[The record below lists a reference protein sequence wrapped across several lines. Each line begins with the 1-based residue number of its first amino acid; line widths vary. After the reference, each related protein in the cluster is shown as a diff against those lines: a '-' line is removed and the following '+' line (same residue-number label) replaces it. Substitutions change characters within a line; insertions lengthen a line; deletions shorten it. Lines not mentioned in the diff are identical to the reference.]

1 MTSQLETLSDYPALK
16 KLAEALWQQDSK
28 QCGAAIMVG
37 AGFSRCSASHVGGTK
52 KLPLWFDFANK
63 LARELDENNRDLAKA
78 DPLRLAEEYRAFFGQ
93 AALNALIKS
102 EIDDDSWT
110 PGVLHS
116 RLLCLPW
123 SEVMTTNWDTLLER
137 AAINVHSPIYSV
149 VSQQSD
155 LSYARSPRIVKLHGS
170 IGVTE
175 KLIFA
180 QEDYR
185 RYSQE
190 SAAFVN
196 FARQTFIENE
206 LCLVGFSGDDPN
218 FLQWAGWVRD
228 NLADHSRRIYLVGTL
243 KLTAAKRKLLE
254 SINIAPIDLWGAV
267 QDYDD
272 HDAQHARAT
281 ELFLDALLSAKPKEV
296 HKWAPSSLARQQ
308 LSGQDLLR
316 QLNDSERASLLLE
329 GQIDALRLDR
339 ETYPG
344 WLACPPSLLWQVRSQ
359 PSDPRPNPRNIACM
373 KPEARTKLLY
383 EIAWRHSV
391 TFEPIG
397 QWLAIELTK
406 IADPNI
412 TCAISKR
419 QQLELALLLLK
430 LARISDDQLEF
441 DKWMAVMVTHAQH
454 MPDCA
459 AEIAYQQ
466 ALRAR
471 DQLDFSA
478 IERAAEKVLG
488 EDPIW
493 KLRKASLSAEIGN
506 LEVSKREVSEA
517 YGELRRRSRHDPNS
531 IRIQSR
537 LAWAHWLFRLVNN
550 FSESAEL
557 VGMPPDVFRSTRCDP
572 WEYITYIR
580 ERISKQQLDFFKSQ
594 QKIEP
599 LFEQGSYRDL
609 SSGVSFSNEIPAV
622 FFLDGLTEIVG
633 LPLRWENLDLLASDA
648 ERLVTSDMPAG
659 AMLFNLAIRAAS
671 SDSSPAIKRVF
682 SRMTLA
688 NTAAEVVDDL
698 VDRVTS
704 AIEYWRGRARSSP
717 PEKKR
722 HAIVKIRVYVEVL
735 ARLSMRLSVER
746 ARGVFRLAMEIG
758 QDKALH
764 DWWLF
769 EVLEHLIS
777 YSLNSIPSAQHSELL
792 SEALSFPLPTEI
804 AGQQMADRWPNPVID
819 SAFDR
824 GNSTAFDRAVSR
836 LIDSARVGLS
846 SSTPS
851 LLRLL
856 PLIRHSVLKQ
866 DELDKLAPMLWGA
879 DPDYKSLPTIALY
892 SHALLTLPALDR
904 QRANSAIASHLFE
917 AESGLFFTD
926 AHLAG
931 LIGASQLNSTPLL
944 PDEKQA
950 LLLFDRLTAWRP
962 TPHVADPF
970 GFGSRREDLIGQ
982 VGQVLCQCVL
992 PVLPSAEITEQ
1003 RFELL
1008 MALYTDANASSVVM
1022 ALPYFTSLS
1031 DRIADLVASLIR
1043 KGMRGHSSQEVSWA
1057 THALYQ
1063 WKSLASADRV
1073 PNPPENLFMQLGNL
1087 IESKR
1092 NVGLTALL
1100 WTAGELVKKNWLPV
1114 AEVKTL
1120 VECLPE
1126 LFHSVDYK
1134 NIDPTSEE
1142 AVTASLIR
1150 ERCVC
1155 LTLELLKESSD
1166 QTLMSLIVSAKVDP
1180 LPEVRFAAQVT

>member
-1 MTSQLETLSDYPALK
+1 MLKTLSDYPALK
-16 KLAEALWQQDSK
+16 KLAEALWRQDSK
-28 QCGAAIMVG
+28 KCGAAIMVG
-37 AGFSRCSASHVGGTK
+37 AGFSRCSAIHVGGIK
-52 KLPLWFDFANK
+52 KLPLWFDFAKK
-63 LARELDENNRDLAKA
+63 LACELDENNKDLATA

-102 EIDDDSWT
+102 EIEDEAWT

-116 RLLCLPW
+116 RLLSLPW

-137 AAINVHSPIYSV
+137 AAVNVHSPIYSV
-149 VSQQSD
+149 VSKQSD

-185 RYSQE
+185 RYPKE

-196 FARQTFIENE
+196 FSRQTFIENE

-228 NLADHSRRIYLVGTL
+228 NLADHSRRIYLVGSL

-267 QDYDD
+267 KDYDD
-272 HDAQHARAT
+272 HEAQHARAT
-281 ELFLDALLSAKPKEV
+281 ELFLDALLSAKPKES
-296 HKWAPSSLARQQ
+296 HKWEPSLLAQQQ
-308 LSGQDLLR
+308 LSAQDLLR
-316 QLNDSERASLLLE
+316 QLNNSERASLLLE
-329 GQIDALRLDR
+329 GQIDTLRLDR

-344 WLACPPSLLWQVRSQ
+344 WLACPPSLLWRVRSQ
-359 PSDPRPNPRNIACM
+359 PSDPRPNPSNIACM
-373 KPEARTKLLY
+373 KPDARTKLLY

-391 TFEPIG
+391 TFEPIS

-406 IADPNI
+406 IADPTI
-412 TCAISKR
+412 SCAISKR
-419 QQLELALLLLK
+419 QQLELTLVLLK
-430 LARISDDQLEF
+430 LARISADQLEF
-441 DKWMAVMVTHAQH
+441 DKWMTVMVAHAQH

-471 DQLDFSA
+471 DQLDFPA
-478 IERAAEKVLG
+478 IERAAEAVRG

-506 LEVSKREVSEA
+506 FEASKREVSEA
-517 YGELRRRSRHDPNS
+517 YGELRRRSRHDPSS
-531 IRIQSR
+531 IWIQSR
-537 LAWAHWLFRLVNN
+537 LAWAHWLLRSVNF
-550 FSESAEL
+550 FSEGTDLIGAS
-557 VGMPPDVFRSTRCDP
+557 PDVFRSTRCDP
-572 WEYITYIR
+572 WEYISYLR
-580 ERISKQQLDFFKSQ
+580 ERIAKQQLDFFKNQ

-633 LPLRWENLDLLASDA
+633 LPLRWENLNLLSGDA
-648 ERLVTSDMPAG
+648 EQLVTSNMAAG
-659 AMLFNLAIRAAS
+659 TMLFNLAIRAAS

-688 NTAAEVVDDL
+688 NTSAEVVNDL
-698 VDRVTS
+698 VGRVTF
-704 AIEYWRGRARSSP
+704 AIEYWRGRAKSNP
-717 PEKKR
+717 LEKKR
-722 HAIVKIRVYVEVL
+722 YAIEKIRVYVEVL
-735 ARLSMRLSVER
+735 ARLSMRLSVDR
-746 ARGVFRLAMEIG
+746 AKDVFQLAMEIG

-777 YSLNSIPSAQHSELL
+777 YALNSIPSARHSELL
-792 SEALSFPLPTEI
+792 LEALSFPLPTEI

-819 SAFDR
+819 AAFDR
-824 GNSTAFDRAVSR
+824 GNNTAFDRVVSR
-836 LIDSARVGLS
+836 LIDSARFSLS

-856 PLIRHSVLKQ
+856 PLIQHNVLKQ
-866 DELDKLAPMLWGA
+866 DELDKLARMLWGTN
-879 DPDYKSLPTIALY
+879 PDYKSLPTIALY
-892 SHALLTLPALDR
+892 SHALLTLPAPDR

-931 LIGASQLNSTPLL
+931 LIGASQLKSTPLF

-962 TPHVADPF
+962 TSPAADLF

-982 VGQVLCQCVL
+982 VGQVLCFCVL
-992 PVLPSAEITEQ
+992 PVISSKEITEQ
-1003 RFELL
+1003 RFDLL
-1008 MALYTDANASSVVM
+1008 MALYTDADASSVVM
-1022 ALPYFTSLS
+1022 TLPYFTGVS
-1031 DRIADLVASLIR
+1031 DRITNLVASLIR
-1043 KGMRGHSSQEVSWA
+1043 KGMRGHSSKEVSWSA
-1057 THALYQ
+1057 HALYQ
-1063 WKSLASADRV
+1063 WKSLASADKV

-1092 NVGLTALL
+1092 HVGLTSLL
-1100 WTAGELVKKNWLPV
+1100 WTAGELLKKNWLPV

-1126 LFHSVDYK
+1126 LFQSVDYK

-1150 ERCVC
+1150 EHSVR
-1155 LTLELLKESSD
+1155 LTLELVKESSN
-1166 QTLMSLIVSAKVDP
+1166 QTLMDLIECAKADP
-1180 LPEVRFAAQVT
+1180 LPEVRFAAQIT

>member
-28 QCGAAIMVG
+28 QYGAAIMVG

-52 KLPLWFDFANK
+52 KLPLWFDFAKK
-63 LARELDENNRDLAKA
+63 LARQLDENNEDLANA
-78 DPLRLAEEYRAFFGQ
+78 DQLRLAEEYRAFFGQ

-102 EIDDDSWT
+102 EIQDDAWT

-116 RLLCLPW
+116 RLLSLPW

-137 AAINVHSPIYSV
+137 AAINVHSRIYSV
-149 VSQQSD
+149 VSKQSD

-175 KLIFA
+175 KLVFA

-185 RYSQE
+185 RYPQE

-228 NLADHSRRIYLVGTL
+228 NLADHSRRIYLVGAL

-267 QDYDD
+267 QDDDD
-272 HDAQHARAT
+272 HDAQHVRAT
-281 ELFLDALLSAKPKEV
+281 ELFLDALLSSKPKEI
-296 HKWAPSSLARQQ
+296 HKWAPSSLAQQQ
-308 LSGQDLLR
+308 LSGQDLVR
-316 QLNDSERASLLLE
+316 QINDSERAALILE
-329 GQIDALRLDR
+329 GQIDTLRLDR

-344 WLACPPSLLWQVRSQ
+344 WLVCPPTLLWQVRSQ
-359 PSDPRPNPRNIACM
+359 PSEPRPNSRNIACM
-373 KPEARTKLLY
+373 KPEAREKLLY
-383 EIAWRHSV
+383 EIAWRSSI
-391 TFEPIG
+391 TFEPVG

-406 IADPNI
+406 IADPDI
-412 TCAISKR
+412 PCAISKR

-430 LARISDDQLEF
+430 HARLNNDQPGFNKWVDVLE
-441 DKWMAVMVTHAQH
+441 KNARH

-466 ALRAR
+466 ALIAR
-471 DQLDFSA
+471 DRLDFAA
-478 IERAAEKVLG
+478 IEKAAKRVSG
-488 EDPIW
+488 EDPVW

-506 LEVSKREVSEA
+506 FEASKREISEA

-557 VGMPPDVFRSTRCDP
+557 VGTAPDVFRSTRCDP

-580 ERISKQQLDFFKSQ
+580 ERISKQQLEFFKSQ

-633 LPLRWENLDLLASDA
+633 LPLRWENLNLLAGDA
-648 ERLVTSDMPAG
+648 EQLVTSDAQAG
-659 AMLFNLAIRAAS
+659 SIPFHLALRAAS
-671 SDSSPAIKRVF
+671 TDSSPAIKRVF

-688 NTAAEVVDDL
+688 NTAAEVVGDL
-698 VDRVTS
+698 VNRVIS
-704 AIEYWRGRARSSP
+704 AIEYWRGRAKSSP
-717 PEKKR
+717 QEKKR
-722 HAIVKIRVYVEVL
+722 YAIEKIRVYVEVL
-735 ARLSMRLSVER
+735 ARLSMRLSVDR
-746 ARGVFRLAMEIG
+746 AKAVFRLAMEIG

-777 YSLNSIPSAQHSELL
+777 YSLHSIPSAQHSELL
-792 SEALSFPLPTEI
+792 LEALSFPLPTEI

-856 PLIRHSVLKQ
+856 PLIRHNVLKQ
-866 DELDKLAPMLWGA
+866 DELDKLAAMLWGA
-879 DPDYKSLPTIALY
+879 NPDYKSLPTIALY
-892 SHALLTLPALDR
+892 SHALLTLPAPDR

-931 LIGASQLNSTPLL
+931 LIGASQLKSAPLL

-950 LLLFDRLTAWRP
+950 LLLFERLTAWRP
-962 TPHVADPF
+962 TPPVADLF

-982 VGQVLCQCVL
+982 VGQVLCLCVL
-992 PVLPSAEITEQ
+992 PVLPSTEITEQ

-1022 ALPYFTSLS
+1022 ALPYFTGVS
-1031 DRIADLVASLIR
+1031 DRITNLVASLIR
-1043 KGMRGHSSQEVSWA
+1043 KGMRGHS
-1057 THALYQ
+1057 
-1063 WKSLASADRV
+1063 
-1073 PNPPENLFMQLGNL
+1073 
-1087 IESKR
+1087 
-1092 NVGLTALL
+1092 
-1100 WTAGELVKKNWLPV
+1100 
-1114 AEVKTL
+1114 
-1120 VECLPE
+1120 
-1126 LFHSVDYK
+1126 
-1134 NIDPTSEE
+1134 
-1142 AVTASLIR
+1142 
-1150 ERCVC
+1150 
-1155 LTLELLKESSD
+1155 
-1166 QTLMSLIVSAKVDP
+1166 AK
-1180 LPEVRFAAQVT
+1180 EVRQRK

>member
-1 MTSQLETLSDYPALK
+1 MASQLETLSDYPALK
-16 KLAEALWQQDSK
+16 KLAEALWRQDSK

-102 EIDDDSWT
+102 EIEDDAWT

-116 RLLCLPW
+116 RLLSLPW

-137 AAINVHSPIYSV
+137 AAVNVHSPVYSV
-149 VSQQSD
+149 VAKQSD

-170 IGVTE
+170 IGITE

-185 RYSQE
+185 RYPQE
-190 SAAFVN
+190 FAAFVN

-228 NLADHSRRIYLVGTL
+228 NLADHSRRIYLVGAL

-254 SINIAPIDLWGAV
+254 SINIAPIDLWEAV
-267 QDYDD
+267 KDCDD
-272 HDAQHARAT
+272 HDVKHVQAT
-281 ELFLDALLSAKPKEV
+281 GLFLDALSSSKPKEM
-296 HKWAPSSLARQQ
+296 HKWAPNSLTQQ
-308 LSGQDLLR
+308 LSGPDLVR
-316 QLNDSERASLLLE
+316 QLNDSERAALILE
-329 GQIDALRLDR
+329 GQLDTLRLDR

-344 WLACPPSLLWQVRSQ
+344 WLVCPSSLLWQVQSQ
-359 PSDPRPNPRNIACM
+359 SIDPHPNPRNIACM

-391 TFEPIG
+391 TFEPIEE
-397 QWLAIELTK
+397 WLAIELSK
-406 IADPNI
+406 VADLNIA
-412 TCAISKR
+412 CALSKH
-419 QQLELALLLLK
+419 QQLTLALLLLK
-430 LARISDDQLEF
+430 RARFNNEQQDF
-441 DKWMAVMVTHAQH
+441 DKWLAVLGSHILF
-454 MPDCA
+454 MPDGA
-459 AEIAYQQ
+459 AELAYQQ

-471 DQLDFSA
+471 DQLDFPA
-478 IERAAEKVLG
+478 LERATGAVQG

-493 KLRKASLSAEIGN
+493 KLRKASLLAEIGN
-506 LEVSKREVSEA
+506 FEASKQEVSEA

-531 IRIQSR
+531 IWIQSR
-537 LAWAHWLFRLVNN
+537 LAWAHWFFRTVNY
-550 FSESAEL
+550 FSEGSEIVDTL
-557 VGMPPDVFRSTRCDP
+557 HEKFRSTRCDP

-580 ERISKQQLDFFKSQ
+580 NRISKQQADFFKSQ

-609 SSGVSFSNEIPAV
+609 SKSVSFSSEVPAV
-622 FFLDGLTEIVG
+622 FILDGLTEVVG
-633 LPLRWENLDLLASDA
+633 LPFRWENVNLLSDDV
-648 ERLVTSDMPAG
+648 EQLVTADTQAG
-659 AMLFNLAIRAAS
+659 STFFHLAIRAAN
-671 SDSSPAIKRVF
+671 SDSSVAIKRVF

-688 NTAAEVVDDL
+688 STAAEVVDDL
-698 VDRVTS
+698 VSRIIS
-704 AIEYWRGRARSSP
+704 AIAYWRERARSSSQAR
-717 PEKKR
+717 KH
-722 HAIVKIRVYVEVL
+722 HAIEEIRVYVEVL
-735 ARLSMRLSVER
+735 ARLSMRLSAER
-746 ARGVFRLAMEIG
+746 AISVFRLAMEIG

-777 YSLNSIPSAQHSELL
+777 YSLNSVPSARHSELL
-792 SEALSFPLPTEI
+792 LEALSFPLPTEI
-804 AGQQMADRWPNPVID
+804 AVQQMADRWPNPVID

-824 GNSTAFDRAVSR
+824 GNSTVFDRAVSR
-836 LIDSARVGLS
+836 LIDASRVGLN

-856 PLIRHSVLKQ
+856 PLIRHNVLKP
-866 DELDKLAPMLWGA
+866 DELDTLATVLWGTN
-879 DPDYKSLPTIALY
+879 PDYKALPKIALY
-892 SHALLTLPALDR
+892 SHALLTLPAIDR

-917 AESGLFFTD
+917 AESGLFFTA

-931 LIGASQLNSTPLL
+931 LIGASKLNSAPLL

-962 TPHVADPF
+962 TPPAADPF

-982 VGQVLCQCVL
+982 VGQVLCLCVL
-992 PVLPSAEITEQ
+992 PVLPATEITEQ

-1008 MALYTDANASSVVM
+1008 IVLYKDASASSVVM
-1022 ALPYFTSLS
+1022 ALPYFTCLS
-1031 DRIADLVASLIR
+1031 DRISDIVASLIR
-1043 KGMRGHSSQEVSWA
+1043 KGLRGHSHQEVSEA
-1057 THALYQ
+1057 AQALYQ
-1063 WKSLASADRV
+1063 WKSLASAGKA

-1092 NVGLTALL
+1092 HIGLTSLL
-1100 WTAGELVKKNWLPV
+1100 WTVGELLKKKWLPV
-1114 AEVKTL
+1114 SVVKIL
-1120 VECLPE
+1120 AECLPE
-1126 LFHSVDYK
+1126 LFQSVDYK
-1134 NIDPTSEE
+1134 NTDRTSEE

-1166 QTLMSLIVSAKVDP
+1166 QKLLSLIESAKVDP
-1180 LPEVRFAAQVT
+1180 LPEVRYAALGT